1 MAGAV
6 DPGRRHARLAELI
19 TEYEVP
25 GASLA
30 FLHEGEVHEFAAGV
44 LNVETGVE
52 TTTDSLFQIGSV
64 TKVWTATQIML
75 LVERG
80 ELTLDT
86 PVAEVLPEFR
96 VADPEVTKAVTVRHL
111 LSHTSGID
119 GDLFLDTGRGD
130 DCIERYVEACAGL
143 AQNHPLGVTQSYCN
157 SGFIVAGRIVERLTG
172 KGWDT
177 ALREQI
183 VEPLGLTHTWT
194 LPEDVLRFRGAMGHL
209 DGAPAPAWGL
219 MRSCGPAGLI
229 CARPADVVAFARA
242 HLGTGLLADPRAMW
256 EPQVDIPNPHTL
268 GKQWGLGWILDEWQG
283 RRIISHGGN
292 TIGQAAMLWVV
303 PDTETVVCV
312 LANGGHTAAFQH
324 ALATEL
330 FDELIGLAV
339 PPVLRPPG
347 RAVRDR
353 RRAVRRRVRADGQP
367 DDADGPRRRALAV
380 RRGHRS
386 PRRAAAAHGVRSGA
400 GGRRH
405 LRRPPG
411 RRAAVVVGRVLR
423 TRRRLA
429 VHAPGRARHPQGRL
443 RSRRAWE
450 PAAAFRRGGAAAGR
464 CPVREGFDV
473 RAFPASPVAQAGG
486 VIGRAAR
493 MAIDDLR
500 E

>member
-330 FDELIGLAV
+330 FDELIGLAM
-339 PPVLRPPG
+339 PPVLGPPAEPFETDVERYAGVYERTGSRMTLTVRDGGLSLYGEATGALAGLRPPMEFDLVPVDDVTFVG
-347 RAVRDR
+347 RPEGEPQWLSAVFYELADGSRYMHLG
-353 RRAVRRRVRADGQP
+353 VRAT
-367 DDADGPRRRALAV
+367 PR
-380 RRGHRS
+380 
-386 PRRAAAAHGVRSGA
+386 
-400 GGRRH
+400 
-405 LRRPPG
+405 
-411 RRAAVVVGRVLR
+411 
-423 TRRRLA
+423 
-429 VHAPGRARHPQGRL
+429 
-443 RSRRAWE
+443 
-450 PAAAFRRGGAAAGR
+450 
-464 CPVREGFDV
+464 
-473 RAFPASPVAQAGG
+473 VA
-486 VIGRAAR
+486 
-493 MAIDDLR
+493 
-500 E
+500 